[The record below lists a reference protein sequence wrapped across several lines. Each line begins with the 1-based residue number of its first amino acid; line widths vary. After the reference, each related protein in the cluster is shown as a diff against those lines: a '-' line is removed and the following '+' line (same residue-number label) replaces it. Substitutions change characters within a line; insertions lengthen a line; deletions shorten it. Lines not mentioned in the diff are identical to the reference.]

1 LRFEG
6 KKTPVDLWLPGQYN
20 ASKAAVNMFS
30 ETLRYELAP
39 LHVRVITLI
48 AGNVASHMSA
58 GVNGPPP
65 ASLPAASRYKAVEA
79 ELAKGEKFA
88 DMDTSVFADGVVA
101 AVVGGAT
108 GKVWKGGNMAVTRWL
123 VPFLPGFVYDRIMVS
138 LGRGLDKMPKSA

>member
-1 LRFEG
+1 M
-6 KKTPVDLWLPGQYN
+6 PGQYN
-20 ASKAAVNMFS
+20 ASKAAINMLS

-39 LHVRVITLI
+39 LHVRVITLV
-48 AGNVASHMSA
+48 AGNVASHMST

-65 ASLPAASRYKAVEA
+65 ASLPITSRYKAVEA

-108 GKVWKGGNMAVTRWL
+108 GKVWKGGNMVVTRWL
-123 VPFLPGFVYDRIMVS
+123 IPFLPGFVYDRIMVS

>member
-1 LRFEG
+1 MRFEG

-39 LHVRVITLI
+39 LHVRVITLV

-79 ELAKGEKFA
+79 ELMEVSMLSERGTA
-88 DMDTSVFADGVVA
+88 DAEELGVTPRRMADVLA
-101 AVVGGAT
+101 ET
-108 GKVWKGGNMAVTRWL
+108 
-123 VPFLPGFVYDRIMVS
+123 
-138 LGRGLDKMPKSA
+138 